1 MRYAGR
7 LATMCGIAVPVYYVF
22 WMVFVGTFSGH
33 ELEVG
38 IIAALLAVA
47 GTAVIDVQ
55 YPSRFA
61 PSIRELLAC
70 WRLPWYLVSG
80 TWEILKIAALDLFGV
95 RRAQS
100 LFLAVPFNTG
110 GLKNE
115 RAVARRVLATSY
127 TTMTPNSVVLGIN
140 VAGRKMLVH
149 QFQRTA
155 SSKMTKSLGAQA

>member
-1 MRYAGR
+1 MSYGGK
-7 LATMCGIAVPVYYVF
+7 LAVMVSIALPISYVF
-22 WMVFVGTFSGH
+22 WIVFVGTFSAH

-61 PSIRELLAC
+61 PSIGELLAC

-80 TWEILKIAALDLFGV
+80 TWEILRVAAMDFFGI

-100 LFLAVPFNTG
+100 LFLVVPFDSGKLND
-110 GLKNE
+110 E
-115 RAVARRVLATSY
+115 RAVARRVLAVSY

-140 VAGRKMLVH
+140 VAGQKLLVH
-149 QFQRTA
+149 QFERTPM
-155 SSKMTKSLGAQA
+155 SRMTRSLGAQA